1 MRFSFCYLCRAGG
14 CNGADPS
21 GQSRQEGLPPFP
33 VLGGKRTC
41 GRPPSS
47 GKTVTDKRCKLCAP
61 GHGFLHLHPRA
72 RGVGPG
78 GRGWRRPP
86 AREAGKA
93 PELRD
98 GRRLRSPEWRWRGPG
113 EPRAGSSPLGRVL
126 PPLPTLRGR
135 RLPPAAPLTC
145 T

>member
-1 MRFSFCYLCRAGG
+1 MLWGSPLRGR
-14 CNGADPS
+14 
-21 GQSRQEGLPPFP
+21 
-33 VLGGKRTC
+33 VGKGVSLRTLVVEAPRPQ
-41 GRPPSS
+41 GRPPSG
-47 GKTVTDKRCKLCAP
+47 GKTLPAERCRLCASGGRFP
-61 GHGFLHLHPRA
+61 HPQPRA

-98 GRRLRSPEWRWRGPG
+98 GRWLGVPSSGCAGQASPEPAEPRGPRT
-113 EPRAGSSPLGRVL
+113 PYSPLCEAA
-126 PPLPTLRGR
+126 PS
-135 RLPPAAPLTC
+135 PAAPLTC